1 MSRPRYSILP
11 LQDKDGTW
19 VYLFRDNDLTHRTNG
34 GPVQYGV
41 ACHYDGEKRNW
52 TKTLDPIEAIEI
64 CGDLNEQ
71 EDKLQAEL
79 VEQRAA
85 RAKAEMKAF
94 FDEKAKANAEAK
106 ANRTKTFWDIL
117 GIPRG

>member
-71 EDKLQAEL
+71 AAEWEK
-79 VEQRAA
+79 EQRLV
-85 RAKAEMKAF
+85 
-94 FDEKAKANAEAK
+94 AEADALAYVDK
-106 ANRTKTFWDIL
+106 ISRNKTKPSKGFWPWL
-117 GIPRG
+117 LRS

>member
-19 VYLFRDNDLTHRTNG
+19 VYLFRDNDVLNG
-34 GPVQYGV
+34 KPYTGV

-71 EDKLQAEL
+71 AAEWEK
-79 VEQRAA
+79 EQRLV
-85 RAKAEMKAF
+85 
-94 FDEKAKANAEAK
+94 AEADALAYVDK
-106 ANRTKTFWDIL
+106 ISRNKTKPSKGFWPWL
-117 GIPRG
+117 LRS

>member
-1 MSRPRYSILP
+1 MIRPRYSIMP

-19 VYLFRDNDLTHRTNG
+19 VYLFRDNDVLNG
-34 GPVQYGV
+34 KPYTGV
-41 ACHYDGEKRNW
+41 ACHYDGEKRNF

-71 EDKLQAEL
+71 AAEWEKEQRLVAEAEALAYVDKLS
-79 VEQRAA
+79 RN
-85 RAKAEMKAF
+85 K
-94 FDEKAKANAEAK
+94 
-106 ANRTKTFWDIL
+106 TKQTKWFWHIL

>member
-52 TKTLDPIEAIEI
+52 TKTFDPIEAIEI

-71 EDKLQAEL
+71 EEKRDKESRIADAIDRQMQLDGFYGKQT
-79 VEQRAA
+79 
-85 RAKAEMKAF
+85 KSSKGF
-94 FDEKAKANAEAK
+94 WPF
-106 ANRTKTFWDIL
+106 NR
-117 GIPRG
+117 

>member
-19 VYLFRDNDLTHRTNG
+19 VYLFRDNDLTRSTNG

-41 ACHYDGEKRNW
+41 ACHYNGEKRNW

-71 EDKLQAEL
+71 EEKLAKENRMADAIDR
-79 VEQRAA
+79 EMQR
-85 RAKAEMKAF
+85 
-94 FDEKAKANAEAK
+94 NHIPPL
-106 ANRTKTFWDIL
+106 RTGGKGGFWPFGL
-117 GIPRG
+117 LR

>member
-19 VYLFRDNDLTHRTNG
+19 VYLFRDNDLTKSTNG

-71 EDKLQAEL
+71 DEEL
-79 VEQRAA
+79 
-85 RAKAEMKAF
+85 AKE
-94 FDEKAKANAEAK
+94 
-106 ANRTKTFWDIL
+106 NRIADAIDRQMQLDGFYGNKTKPSKGFWPFNL
-117 GIPRG
+117 FR